1 MSGPGPGLNQTRVRA
16 FLDHLRV
23 QRNLSPHTLSA
34 YERDL
39 AELHAWCIAQGIAG
53 AGKITLIHARAFGSA
68 LTRRG
73 LAPRSVQRMLS
84 AVRAFYRYLLRES
97 MVTSNPFNGL
107 RAPKSARR
115 LPKTLAVDS
124 VMQLVAIAGDD
135 VRAHRDRAI
144 VELLYSSGLRL
155 AELVALD
162 VDDLDLRDAS
172 VRVTGKGRKQRLVP
186 VGRHAREAITTWLA
200 DRAALAALAS
210 GDRRA
215 LFVNRRGQRLGARA
229 VQRRLAACGVRQG
242 CARRVHPHLLRHS
255 FASHMLESSGD
266 LRAVQELLGHANL
279 STTQIYTHLD
289 YQHLAKVYD
298 AAHPRARRK

>member
-1 MSGPGPGLNQTRVRA
+1 VRA

-23 QRNLSPHTLSA
+23 QRNVSPNTLNA
-34 YERDL
+34 YARDL
-39 AELHAWCIAQGIAG
+39 AGLHAWCIEHGIAG
-53 AGKITLIHARAFGSA
+53 AGQITLTHARAFGST
-68 LTRRG
+68 LTRRS
-73 LAPRSVQRMLS
+73 LAPRSVQRVLS
-84 AVRAFYRYLLRES
+84 AVRAFYRYLLRENQ
-97 MVTSNPFNGL
+97 VASNPFTGL
-107 RAPKSARR
+107 RAPKQARR
-115 LPKTLAVDS
+115 LPKTLTVDS
-124 VMQLVAIAGDD
+124 VMQLVTIPGDGAL
-135 VRAHRDRAI
+135 AHRDRAI

-162 VDDLDLRDAS
+162 MDDLDLRDAT

-186 VGRHAREAITTWLA
+186 VGRQAREAITAWLGH
-200 DRAALAALAS
+200 RAVLTAQPGGNAQ
-210 GDRRA
+210 A
-215 LFVNRRGQRLGARA
+215 LFINARRQRLGARA

-242 CARRVHPHLLRHS
+242 CSQRVHPHLLRHS